1 MSLCCRDKNYEM
13 FCLPAMILYVPV
25 ISVLILKA
33 VVSKDYSYPKEI
45 DKAILKECK
54 NFIPRLS
61 TEQYKGDRGRL
72 GVFGGSTEYTGA
84 PYFGAM
90 ASLRTG
96 ADMVFVFC
104 SSPAAVAIKC
114 YSPELMVL
122 PCLDS
127 ERALETIKPWLSR
140 LHGILVGPGLGRNN
154 TVTQNI
160 VDMIEY
166 LKEDDDGAIPLV
178 FDADAFYILYS
189 NTDLLRGYPNQ
200 VYLTPNLNEFKHLAM
215 TILAVKDLDTVDPQY
230 HLKMLSDKLGP
241 KVTILLKGKNDMIA
255 HGDIVTRSK
264 LSGSPRRSGG
274 QGDLLA
280 GCLTTLAVWL
290 DMAEFW
296 RPKLQLTH
304 EQLVG
309 YAASAILKVA
319 SERTYKE
326 KGRSLIASDILQEL
340 HNAFNIVFDEV

>member
-1 MSLCCRDKNYEM
+1 MY
-13 FCLPAMILYVPV
+13 LYVSV
-25 ISVLILKA
+25 IGLSIG
-33 VVSKDYSYPKEI
+33 VVYSGDYNYIREI
-45 DKAILKECK
+45 DKTILSECK
-54 NFIPRLS
+54 NFIPCLS
-61 TEQYKGDRGRL
+61 TEQYKGERGRI
-72 GVFGGSTEYTGA
+72 GVFGGSIEYTGA

-96 ADMVFVFC
+96 ADMVYVFC
-104 SSPAAVAIKC
+104 ASTAAVPIKS

-127 ERALETIKPWLSR
+127 EKALDTIKPWLTR
-140 LHGILVGPGLGRNN
+140 LHGILVGPGLGRNE

-160 VDMIEY
+160 IEMIEF
-166 LKEDDDGAIPLV
+166 LKDDDDGAIPMV

-189 NTDLLRGYPNQ
+189 HPALLQGYPNQ
-200 VYLTPNLNEFKHLAM
+200 VYLTPNIKEFKRLASK
-215 TILAVKDLDTVDPQY
+215 ILGVKDVESIDPRY
-230 HLKMLSDKLGP
+230 HLKVLAEKMGP

-255 HGDIVTRSK
+255 HCDVVTRSK

-280 GCLTTLAVWL
+280 GCLTTMAVWL

-296 RPKLQLTH
+296 RPKVHLTH

-309 YAASAILKVA
+309 YAASAVLKVA
-319 SERTYKE
+319 SEITYKE
-326 KGRSLIASDILQEL
+326 KGRSLIASDILLEL
-340 HNAFNIVFDEV
+340 HNAFNVLFDVS

>member
-1 MSLCCRDKNYEM
+1 MLLS
-13 FCLPAMILYVPV
+13 VSV
-25 ISVLILKA
+25 ISLLIG
-33 VVSKDYSYPKEI
+33 VVCSDEYNYPQEI
-45 DKAILKECK
+45 DKMVLSECK
-54 NFIPRLS
+54 NFIPCLS
-61 TEQYKGDRGRL
+61 TEQHKGERGRI
-72 GVFGGSTEYTGA
+72 GVFGGSIEYTGA

-96 ADMVFVFC
+96 ADMVYVFC
-104 SSPAAVAIKC
+104 ASTAAVPIKS

-127 ERALETIKPWLSR
+127 DKALETIKPWLNR
-140 LHGILVGPGLGRNN
+140 LHGILVGPGLGRNE

-160 VDMIEY
+160 IEMIEY
-166 LKEDDDGAIPLV
+166 LKEDEDDGAIPMV
-178 FDADAFYILYS
+178 FDADAFYILDS
-189 NTDLLRGYPNQ
+189 HPALLQGYPNQ
-200 VYLTPNLNEFKHLAM
+200 VYLTPNINEFQHLASKM
-215 TILAVKDLDTVDPQY
+215 LGVKDVESIDPRY
-230 HLKMLSDKLGP
+230 HLKMLAEKMGP

-255 HGDIVTRSK
+255 HCDVVTRSK

-296 RPKLQLTH
+296 RPKVHLTH

-319 SERTYKE
+319 SEITYKK
-326 KGRSLIASDILQEL
+326 KGRSLIASDILLQL
-340 HNAFNIVFDEV
+340 HNAFNILFDLP